1 MNTFANTM
9 LAAEPSRKSDDGSHF
24 VENWPERLERARQLV
39 LGLANGESGRD
50 ALAAIKS
57 LASDAKWEV
66 RCEVAH
72 ALRLFPKTDFEELS
86 ATLIQDSNSFV
97 RRAAQNACN
106 ARRKSERQV
115 ARAFRAADDI
125 DRQLDVMAQQKGES
139 AARQARRIC
148 DRYGELMAGSLV
160 HDLRCVVTSLT
171 AACGNLIGEGNRR
184 RTAAVRARESLD
196 LLARMLTDAE
206 SLVRVLPM
214 DRHVERLAGAV
225 ADAVEMATENV
236 RANGFDPTV
245 VELTTAVAPNL
256 TVPMARRLI
265 VMALANVVK
274 NAIEAF
280 AIGPKELRPGIISI
294 SAQAGGDGVHLHIRD
309 NGSGMSQQELA
320 ECRRLLPGRRNK
332 AKRFSTG
339 YGLSIAARN
348 IAGHGGSIEIE
359 SQEGEGTCI
368 TIYLPRDSEEPKP

>member
-1 MNTFANTM
+1 MNPLIDTV
-9 LAAEPSRKSDDGSHF
+9 LATEPSRKPDDGPHF
-24 VENWPERLERARQLV
+24 VENWPERRERARQLV

-50 ALAAIKS
+50 TLAAIKS
-57 LASDAKWEV
+57 LACDAKWEV
-66 RCEVAH
+66 RCEVAL
-72 ALRLFPKTDFEELS
+72 ALRLLPKTNFEELS
-86 ATLIQDSNSFV
+86 AALIQDSNSFV

-106 ARRKSERQV
+106 SRRKSERQV

-148 DRYGELMAGSLV
+148 DQYGELVAGSLV
-160 HDLRCVVTSLT
+160 HDLRCVATSLT
-171 AACGNLIGEGNRR
+171 AACGNLISEGNRR

-196 LLARMLTDAE
+196 LLTRMLTDAE
-206 SLVRVLPM
+206 SLVRALPA
-214 DRHVERLAGAV
+214 DRHVERLAGVV
-225 ADAVEMATENV
+225 ADAVGIATENV
-236 RANGFDPTV
+236 RANGFDPTT
-245 VELTTAVAPNL
+245 VEISTSVATNL

-280 AIGPKELRPGIISI
+280 AVGPKELRPDVVSV
-294 SAQAGGDGVHLHIRD
+294 SAQADGDGVHLHIRD
-309 NGSGMSQQELA
+309 NGPGMSQQELA

-332 AKRFSTG
+332 TKRFSTG

-348 IAGHGGSIEIE
+348 IAGHGGSIDIE

-368 TIYLPRDSEEPKP
+368 TIYLPRESEESKP

>member
-1 MNTFANTM
+1 MNLIEELDKTTSA
-9 LAAEPSRKSDDGSHF
+9 S
-24 VENWPERLERARQLV
+24 WPERRELARSVVEALASGTAGND
-39 LGLANGESGRD
+39 GLALLKQ
-50 ALAAIKS
+50 LAW
-57 LASDAKWEV
+57 DEKWEV
-66 RCEVAH
+66 RYEVAH
-72 ALRLFPKTDFEELS
+72 ALKMLPREDFEDVAAALV
-86 ATLIQDSNSFV
+86 QDSNSFV
-97 RRAAQNACN
+97 RRAAQSACN

-148 DRYGELMAGSLV
+148 DRYGELVAGSLV
-160 HDLRCVVTSLT
+160 HDLRCVATSLT
-171 AACGNLIGEGNRR
+171 AACGNLISEGNRR

-206 SLVRVLPM
+206 SLVRALLA
-214 DRHVERLAGAV
+214 DRHVERLAGVV
-225 ADAVEMATENV
+225 ADAVGMATENV
-236 RANGFDPTV
+236 RANGFDPTI
-245 VELTTAVAPNL
+245 VEITTAVAPNL

-280 AIGPKELRPGIISI
+280 AVGPKELRPGVVGV
-294 SAQAGGDGVHLHIRD
+294 SAQADGDGVRLHIRD
-309 NGSGMSQQELA
+309 NGPGMSHQELA

-332 AKRFSTG
+332 SKRFSTG

-359 SQEGEGTCI
+359 SHEGEGTCI
-368 TIYLPRDSEEPKP
+368 TIYLPRESEEPKP